1 MVRIAPLS
9 KNEVPEDVRSILEE
23 ADKVFGV
30 QSISA
35 GIQAHCP
42 EILQASRAL
51 GAAPNQSNL
60 LSAEL
65 RHLVCMRAAQIVSCP
80 F

>member
-1 MVRIAPLS
+1 MVRIPPLR
-9 KNEVPEDVRSILEE
+9 KNEVPDDVRSILEA

-42 EILQASRAL
+42 PILQASRAL
-51 GAAPNQSNL
+51 GSAPDQSNL

-65 RHLVCMRAAQIVSCP
+65 RHLVCMRVAQIVTCP